1 MPPAITPSAVGA
13 ARHRRTG
20 TLRGADGLRRGGTAG
35 ASRSPRA
42 SFGGMVGHRHHRV
55 TYRRD
60 TSRPTT
66 RTSEASTGT
75 ARVCEMQPA
84 PLAPPPARRDHRR
97 ILWSREPS
105 RRPDPGTRSHGGG
118 RRRRL
123 GTGLRPC
130 APPGRPDGSCTT
142 STHSQPSPHA
152 PVRRGPGARDDPAR
166 DRPRPRGTPARTRCR
181 LGRRGDP
188 SGSHGPTARGR
199 SGTTATGTLGGQVP
213 GGPRGRSDASPRLAR
228 LLLTLRRSIQH
239 GAPAVLEPRR
249 RPRPSRGDQ
258 RALQPPPEAG
268 SEPIARRARR
278 ALRDSMLST
287 TDITDQQIE

>member
-1 MPPAITPSAVGA
+1 
-13 ARHRRTG
+13 
-20 TLRGADGLRRGGTAG
+20 
-35 ASRSPRA
+35 
-42 SFGGMVGHRHHRV
+42 
-55 TYRRD
+55 
-60 TSRPTT
+60 
-66 RTSEASTGT
+66 
-75 ARVCEMQPA
+75 MQPA
-84 PLAPPPARRDHRR
+84 PPAQPSARRDRRR

-123 GTGLRPC
+123 GAGLRPC

-142 STHSQPSPHA
+142 STHAQPSPHA
-152 PVRRGPGARDDPAR
+152 PVRRGPGARDGPAR

-188 SGSHGPTARGR
+188 PGSHGPTTRGR

-228 LLLTLRRSIQH
+228 LLLTLRHSIQH

-258 RALQPPPEAG
+258 RALQPPPETG

>member
-1 MPPAITPSAVGA
+1 MMSPAIAPGAVGA

-20 TLRGADGLRRGGTAG
+20 TLRGADGLGRGGAAG

-60 TSRPTT
+60 TS
-66 RTSEASTGT
+66 
-75 ARVCEMQPA
+75 C
-84 PLAPPPARRDHRR
+84 PPPGLQKHLPGRQASARCSRHHRR
-97 ILWSREPS
+97 SHQPDETAGAYCGSREPS

-123 GTGLRPC
+123 GAGLRPC

-142 STHSQPSPHA
+142 STHAQPSPHA
-152 PVRRGPGARDDPAR
+152 PVRRGPGARDGPAR

-188 SGSHGPTARGR
+188 PGSHGPTTRGR

-213 GGPRGRSDASPRLAR
+213 GGPRGRSDASPRLTR
-228 LLLTLRRSIQH
+228 LLLTLRRSIQY
-239 GAPAVLEPRR
+239 GAPAVLEPRWGA
-249 RPRPSRGDQ
+249 RPP
-258 RALQPPPEAG
+258 
-268 SEPIARRARR
+268 
-278 ALRDSMLST
+278 
-287 TDITDQQIE
+287 